1 MKKGKII
8 GITVMVASLLTGCV
22 DAMPDLTEEQSALI
36 AEYAADM
43 LLKYSPN
50 YNYRIADE
58 EALAEEETT
67 EEMIEEATQEQSEVA
82 QEEQTQESVN
92 EMETVEAEN
101 SLNVIDA
108 SEADFAET
116 FGVDG
121 VEIRYDFL
129 EVCSSYPK
137 GESGS
142 GFSVNAP
149 EGKSLIVISFIVEN
163 KSEEPVICDLFEKDF
178 DVSMNLNNSNY
189 KKISS
194 TLLVNDFTTYI
205 EEIPADDTRETVI
218 VAETGEISEE
228 EINSCI
234 LRISSDDES
243 ITVKL
248 K

>member
-92 EMETVEAEN
+92 EMETVETEN

-108 SEADFAET
+108 SEVDFAET

-121 VEIRYDFL
+121 VEIRYDLL
-129 EVCSSYPK
+129 EVCNSYPK

-149 EGKSLIVISFIVEN
+149 EGKSLIVISFIVEY

-205 EEIPADDTRETVI
+205 EEIPAGENREVVI

>member
-8 GITVMVASLLTGCV
+8 GITVMVAGLLTGCV

-58 EALAEEETT
+58 ETLAEETT

-92 EMETVEAEN
+92 EMETVETEN

-108 SEADFAET
+108 SEVDFAET

-121 VEIRYDFL
+121 VEIRYDLL
-129 EVCSSYPK
+129 EVCNSYPK

-205 EEIPADDTRETVI
+205 EEIPAGENREVVI

-228 EINSCI
+228 NINSCI
-234 LRISSDDES
+234 LRISSDDAS

>member
-8 GITVMVASLLTGCV
+8 GITVMVAGLLTGCV

-58 EALAEEETT
+58 ETLAEETT

-108 SEADFAET
+108 SEAEFAET

-149 EGKSLIVISFIVEN
+149 EGKSLIVISFTVEN
-163 KSEEPVICDLFEKDF
+163 KSEEPIICDLFEKDL

-194 TLLVNDFTTYI
+194 TLLVNDFTTYM
-205 EEIPADDTRETVI
+205 EEIPAGENREVVI

-228 EINSCI
+228 NINSCI
-234 LRISSDDES
+234 LRISSDDAS

>member
-92 EMETVEAEN
+92 EMETVETEN

-108 SEADFAET
+108 SEIDFAET

-121 VEIRYDFL
+121 VEIRYDLL
-129 EVCSSYPK
+129 EVCNSYPK

-205 EEIPADDTRETVI
+205 EEIPAGENREVVI

>member
-8 GITVMVASLLTGCV
+8 GITVMVAGLLTGCV

-92 EMETVEAEN
+92 EMETVETEN

-108 SEADFAET
+108 SEVDFAET

-121 VEIRYDFL
+121 VEIRYDLL
-129 EVCSSYPK
+129 EVCNSYPK

-189 KKISS
+189 KKLSS

-205 EEIPADDTRETVI
+205 EEIPAGENREVVI

>member
-92 EMETVEAEN
+92 EMETVETEN
-101 SLNVIDA
+101 TLNVIDA
-108 SEADFAET
+108 SEVDFAET

-121 VEIRYDFL
+121 VEIRYDLL
-129 EVCSSYPK
+129 EVCNSYPK

-205 EEIPADDTRETVI
+205 EEIPAGENREVVI

>member
-92 EMETVEAEN
+92 EMETVETEN

-108 SEADFAET
+108 SEVDFAET

-121 VEIRYDFL
+121 VEIRYDLL
-129 EVCSSYPK
+129 EVCNSYPK

-205 EEIPADDTRETVI
+205 EEIPAGENREVVI